1 MKRLNIKLP
10 IVLIALA
17 LGFSSCQKDNASISA
32 TDNTTA
38 GIKLQALHKSF
49 PLPVNNSRDKSTS
62 AVTASLLWD
71 TARMIVS
78 SVKFEAE
85 LKSVLTHHDSIE
97 IEYKWNGPLEV
108 DLFDSTIALGNLL
121 LQPGFYDEIEIKV
134 VGSKEDAGN
143 SSVFYLH
150 GFYTGI
156 DSTTLPVMVIVNESV
171 MFKTERDSVEITAS
185 DISIFS
191 STIELYLDQLM
202 ADVQPSALD
211 DATLTDGMIVIS
223 EDSNTE
229 LYALIMQNL
238 RKDHH
243 CEHGH
248 GHGNGHGH

>member
-10 IVLIALA
+10 VVLIVLA
-17 LGFSSCQKDNASISA
+17 LGFSSCQKDNASTPA
-32 TDNTTA
+32 PDNTTA

-49 PLPVNNSRDKSTS
+49 AIPVNNGGNKSTS
-62 AVTASLLWD
+62 VITASMLWD
-71 TARMIVS
+71 TARMVVS

-85 LKSVLTHHDSIE
+85 LKSVITHHDSIE

-108 DLFDSTIALGNLL
+108 NLFDTTIALGNLL

-134 VGSKEDAGN
+134 VGLKEDAGN
-143 SSVFYLH
+143 SPVFYLH
-150 GFYTGI
+150 GFYTGN
-156 DSTTLPVMVIVNESV
+156 DSVTLPVMVIVNESV

-202 ADVQPSALD
+202 ADVEPSALD
-211 DATLTDGMIVIS
+211 DATLTNGTIVIS

-238 RKDHH
+238 HKDHH
-243 CEHGH
+243 CEHDN
-248 GHGNGHGH
+248 GHGNGH